1 MLQAVALCSKPHGH
15 TFRKEHAMK
24 LTPITSPNGQP
35 WTSDVK
41 AAEPSSAVAP
51 AEAAPA
57 EADPAAPVAAPS
69 LDKNQLKNSVDAIN
83 RYLKDNSEVQFSIDD
98 SSGASVIK
106 VVDTET
112 KKILRQ
118 FPSQQALDISKDLQ
132 SKTGLLLKGQA

>member
-1 MLQAVALCSKPHGH
+1 MN
-15 TFRKEHAMK
+15 
-24 LTPITSPNGQP
+24 LTPITSPTGQTR
-35 WTSDVK
+35 TSDVK
-41 AAEPSSAVAP
+41 AAEPSHASAQ
-51 AEAAPA
+51 AAPA
-57 EADPAAPVAAPS
+57 ENTPPATAAPVT

-132 SKTGLLLKGQA
+132 SKTGLLLKGEA

>member
-1 MLQAVALCSKPHGH
+1 MN
-15 TFRKEHAMK
+15 
-24 LTPITSPNGQP
+24 LTPITSPNGQT

-41 AAEPSSAVAP
+41 AAEPSHAATQAASAGN
-51 AEAAPA
+51 AAPA
-57 EADPAAPVAAPS
+57 SAAPVT

-112 KKILRQ
+112 KKVLRQ
-118 FPSQQALDISKDLQ
+118 FPSQQALDIGKDLQ
-132 SKTGLLLKGQA
+132 SKTGLLLKGEA

>member
-1 MLQAVALCSKPHGH
+1 
-15 TFRKEHAMK
+15 MK
-24 LTPITSPNGQP
+24 LTPITSPNGQT
-35 WTSDVK
+35 WTSEVK
-41 AAEPSSAVAP
+41 AAEPSPAVVS

-57 EADPAAPVAAPS
+57 ESSPAAPATAVT

>member
-1 MLQAVALCSKPHGH
+1 MN
-15 TFRKEHAMK
+15 
-24 LTPITSPNGQP
+24 LTPITSPNGQSR
-35 WTSDVK
+35 TSDVK
-41 AAEPSSAVAP
+41 AAEPSAASGKTAP
-51 AEAAPA
+51 AAAEPA
-57 EADPAAPVAAPS
+57 AIAAAAQADPVKV
-69 LDKNQLKNSVDAIN
+69 DKTQLKNSVDAIN

-132 SKTGLLLKGQA
+132 GKIGLLLKGQA

>member
-1 MLQAVALCSKPHGH
+1 MN
-15 TFRKEHAMK
+15 
-24 LTPITSPNGQP
+24 LTPITSPNGQSR
-35 WTSDVK
+35 TSDVK
-41 AAEPSSAVAP
+41 AAEPSVATGK
-51 AEAAPA
+51 AAPA
-57 EADPAAPVAAPS
+57 AAESAAIAAAAQVEPIKV
-69 LDKNQLKNSVDAIN
+69 DKTQLKNSVDAIN

-132 SKTGLLLKGQA
+132 GKIGLLLKGQA

>member
-24 LTPITSPNGQP
+24 LTPITSPNGQT

-41 AAEPSSAVAP
+41 AAEPSSAV
-51 AEAAPA
+51 APA